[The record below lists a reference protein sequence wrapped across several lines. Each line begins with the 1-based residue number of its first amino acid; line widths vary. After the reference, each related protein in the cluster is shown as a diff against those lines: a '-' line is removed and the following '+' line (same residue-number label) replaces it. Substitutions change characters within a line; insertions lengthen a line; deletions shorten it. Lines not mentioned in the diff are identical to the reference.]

1 MRKQVY
7 VLDEYITSTKNGIG
21 VFISEFLRCLKK
33 MDVDICHIIFNA
45 GQSEISVG
53 LQNGMKTLSIP
64 RFPSGNFFNNW
75 KVVNRIFRLYVQD
88 SPANVF
94 CFNHSPCP
102 ELQESL
108 RATHPLSKQIYII
121 HNFWWTLPLL
131 GDDRLLANMM
141 KNRKRAQSNE
151 NYKWILNTVDKEQH
165 MCRIVDA
172 VVCLTEGTHRLLTDI
187 YKINRQKIFLIPN
200 GLKRSECI
208 IAQTDKLKLR
218 KKYYV
223 DENEKV
229 ILYVGRLSESK
240 GVDAVLEAFGI
251 LLNTFTNV
259 RLVLAGGLL
268 PDFDIAK
275 YASISN
281 KVTYTGHLP
290 RRELKRWYQMAD
302 IGVAPSYTEQ
312 CSYVGIEMMMH
323 GLPVVSS
330 DGFGLRDMF
339 KDGVNAIVAP
349 IGSRTGKDKPL
360 AGNLAHALAMLL
372 SSDAL
377 RDKIGRNA
385 RKAYLQHYS
394 SCTMNEGYRQLFNVL

>member
-33 MDVDICHIIFNA
+33 MDVDICHIIFNVR
-45 GQSEISVG
+45 QPEISVG
-53 LQNGMKTLSIP
+53 LQNGMKTLSVP

-108 RATHPLSKQIYII
+108 RATHPLSKQIYVI

-141 KNRKRAQSNE
+141 KNRKRAQRNE
-151 NYKWILNTVDKEQH
+151 NHKWILNTVDREQQ

-187 YKINRQKIFLIPN
+187 YKIDKQKIFLIPN
-200 GLKRSECI
+200 GLKKSECI
-208 IAQTDKLKLR
+208 VTQTDKLKLR
-218 KKYYV
+218 QKYYV

-251 LLNTFTNV
+251 LLGTFTNV

-290 RRELKRWYQMAD
+290 HRELKRWYQMAD
-302 IGVAPSYTEQ
+302 IGVTPSYTEQ
-312 CSYVGIEMMMH
+312 CSYVGIEMMMY
-323 GLPVVSS
+323 GLPVVAS

-339 KDGVNAIVAP
+339 KDQVNAIVAP
-349 IGSRTGKDKPL
+349 IGKRTKR
-360 AGNLAHALAMLL
+360 AETFSENLAHALIILL
-372 SSDAL
+372 SSETL

-385 RKAYLQHYS
+385 QEIYAKHYS
-394 SCTMNEGYRQLFNVL
+394 LRQMKEGYKRLFART